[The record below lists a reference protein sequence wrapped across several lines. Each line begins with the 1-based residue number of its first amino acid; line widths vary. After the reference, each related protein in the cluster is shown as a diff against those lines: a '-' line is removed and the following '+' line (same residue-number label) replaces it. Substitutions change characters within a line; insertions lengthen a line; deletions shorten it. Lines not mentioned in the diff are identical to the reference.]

1 MTTNNPKSVPCSDA
15 RVKCQIR
22 ACHNQQIQHATVAK
36 CEGAPLQSTAFA
48 YWTLV
53 IPLTCLRWYMLI
65 KYSHFCDADLQHNC
79 EFDRQQSS
87 YHCVYMGFVSPS
99 MDFVIYPTI
108 RPQYAAMR
116 FGAETTLTSETCRC
130 RLVEGNARDS
140 RMVDSLQGAF
150 HFTHQQSSPAHR
162 VSATT
167 ALPPSAFLRRH
178 LQGYRSWNPG
188 DC

>member
-1 MTTNNPKSVPCSDA
+1 
-15 RVKCQIR
+15 
-22 ACHNQQIQHATVAK
+22 
-36 CEGAPLQSTAFA
+36 
-48 YWTLV
+48 
-53 IPLTCLRWYMLI
+53 MLI

-188 DC
+188 VLGHSTRELEMTVLFTMNFLHNTQARSALSSAGMAQQTLYI